1 MSRGA
6 GCDTLT
12 GGLGRDAFAIGIGSG
27 GLTINLGDVITDSTN
42 NQDVIDL
49 IATLTFNQLN
59 IIQGTGEAAGSTVIQ
74 YQGTG
79 EYLAVLQNLAAGTI
93 TAADFV

>member
-1 MSRGA
+1 MHLQMRGYS
-6 GCDTLT
+6 TIY
-12 GGLGRDAFAIGIGSG
+12 LG
-27 GLTINLGDVITDSTN
+27 NVITNFID

-49 IATLTFNQLN
+49 IEALTFNQLN
-59 IIQGTGEAAGSTVIQ
+59 IIQGTGEAAGNTVIQ

-79 EYLAVLQNLAAGTI
+79 EYLAVLQNVAAGTI